1 MRIFKLTP
9 ERRQTAWHCGYQG
22 TIWYANIDAPVDD
35 HSVIEDAKLIVDAAR
50 PQKHGPYGAH
60 YYSFITRE
68 YLLNILLFHYSDHGT
83 FPEGALCIVDEW
95 VWKNTTRV
103 GNSNWFSWSSKKTG
117 RHYERPFWIKIPK
130 LSDVKFN
137 TSLDTSLGG
146 GRS

>member
-1 MRIFKLTP
+1 MRFFKLTP

-35 HSVIEDAKLIVDAAR
+35 NSVIEDAKLIVDAAR

-68 YLLNILLFHYSDHGT
+68 YLLNILLFHYSDHGV
-83 FPEGALCIVDEW
+83 FPEGTLCIVDEW

-103 GNSNWFSWSSKKTG
+103 GNSHWFSWSSKKTG

-137 TSLDTSLGG
+137 SSSDTSLGG